1 MATFK
6 TPAERAREKKRF
18 LTVREVEDLAA
29 ANIAEIVHTSDLVIT
44 DAARETAID
53 LGIRIVSDDEA
64 RRRASKSPSSA
75 IPAVRDAA
83 APARSPGQGP
93 PAAGVAA
100 TPVIPGT
107 RRSAD
112 ASSESPPSSEDVL
125 VRAIVDAIRAR
136 WRPTQR
142 YSRQL
147 LGPDKT

>member
-6 TPAERAREKKRF
+6 APVERAREKKRF

-29 ANIAEIVHTSDLVIT
+29 AKAEEIIHTPDLVIT
-44 DAARETAID
+44 DAAREVAID
-53 LGIRIVSDDEA
+53 LGIRIVSDDEV
-64 RRRASKSPSSA
+64 RRRASKGQSSA
-75 IPAVRDAA
+75 IPAVRGDT
-83 APARSPGQGP
+83 APARSPGQAV
-93 PAAGVAA
+93 PATGLEVKPANAGTQRPADAGVAA
-100 TPVIPGT
+100 PQ
-107 RRSAD
+107 SSDD
-112 ASSESPPSSEDVL
+112 AL